1 MVAGIAVFCAGS
13 LLSAAAPNV
22 TVLIVGRAVMG
33 LGAAASEPGTL
44 SVIRHL
50 YPRARDRARAIGVW
64 SAVCGVALAFG
75 PILGGVLVSASGWRA
90 IFWFNVVLAV
100 ALLVATVALVP
111 ESADPVPGRPDW
123 AGFVLGTF
131 ALVALTEA
139 VIGGETAG
147 YGSWWTLA
155 LFCAGAAA
163 GVGFVLVEQ
172 SAASPMLDLSIMRQR
187 AVYGPLFTAFAVYFG
202 IFSIF
207 FFTALYLEE
216 VVGYSGY
223 RTAAQFVVMSL
234 TMVAGSLIA
243 GRWVARSGPRDPL
256 ALGCAAAALGLVLT
270 EHYVSRSNSFT
281 QLSLALGLAGL
292 GFGMA
297 VVPVTSAVLGIV
309 PSQRSGMAASAVNT
323 ARQLGAVFG
332 TAVLG
337 AIVNAHLTADLSGR
351 LDQLGI
357 PSGFQAIVIGALESG
372 GVPSSG
378 TSTAAQQAAYGPIV
392 QHVIEAAYAAFR
404 DGLRVALL
412 GSALL
417 IVLAAAVAIVTV
429 PSQTAGDV
437 ASPEPQTG

>member
-1 MVAGIAVFCAGS
+1 
-13 LLSAAAPNV
+13 
-22 TVLIVGRAVMG
+22 
-33 LGAAASEPGTL
+33 
-44 SVIRHL
+44 
-50 YPRARDRARAIGVW
+50 
-64 SAVCGVALAFG
+64 
-75 PILGGVLVSASGWRA
+75 
-90 IFWFNVVLAV
+90 
-100 ALLVATVALVP
+100 
-111 ESADPVPGRPDW
+111 
-123 AGFVLGTF
+123 
-131 ALVALTEA
+131 
-139 VIGGETAG
+139 
-147 YGSWWTLA
+147 
-155 LFCAGAAA
+155 
-163 GVGFVLVEQ
+163 
-172 SAASPMLDLSIMRQR
+172 MLDLSIMRQR